1 MSTYVIGDI
10 HGCFDTLKRL
20 LRKIQPN
27 YDQDHLWLTGDL
39 VNRGPESLQALRWAR
54 ATQQQMGKRFVTV
67 LGNHDLHLL
76 ALVLGYSRRR
86 GKDTLD
92 PLLAAEDRP
101 RLVRWLLA
109 QPLIHRRKKT
119 LLVHA
124 GLLPSWKP
132 KQAERLA
139 RAIEQ
144 RLRGPA
150 AKAILSHHPRGK
162 LDAET
167 QQLRTA
173 LAVMT
178 RLRTLD
184 ATGQPSSYSGPPKNA
199 PAGHRPWF
207 EAKDRQSRK
216 VEVLCGHWAAQ
227 GIHLAPGISALDS
240 GAAWG
245 GKLSALRLEDHQ
257 LFQVKATEMR
267 SKAH

>member
-10 HGCFDTLKRL
+10 HGCFDTLERL
-20 LRKIQPN
+20 LRKIRPN
-27 YDQDHLWLTGDL
+27 YDQDRLWLTGDL
-39 VNRGPESLQALRWAR
+39 VNRGPKSLQVLRWAR
-54 ATQQQMGKRFVTV
+54 ATQQQMGKRFVAV

-76 ALVLGYSRRR
+76 ALACGYSQRR

-92 PLLAAEDRP
+92 QVLAAEDRP
-101 RLVRWLLA
+101 RLLRWLLA

-124 GLLPSWKP
+124 GLLPGWKP
-132 KQAERLA
+132 KQAEKLA
-139 RAIEQ
+139 RAIER
-144 RLRGPA
+144 RLRGTG
-150 AKAILSHHPRGK
+150 AKAMLCRHPRGK

-167 QQLRTA
+167 QDLRTA

-184 ATGQPSSYSGPPKNA
+184 TTGRPSSYSGPPKNA
-199 PAGHRPWF
+199 PTGHLPWF
-207 EAKDRQSRK
+207 EAKDRRSQK
-216 VEVLCGHWAAQ
+216 VEVLCGHWAAL

-245 GKLSALRLEDHQ
+245 GKLSALRLEDHH

-267 SKAH
+267 SA